1 MPLRVI
7 FMGTPE
13 FSVPVLRAIAEAGH
27 EIAAVYT
34 QPPRAAGRRGLE
46 LTPSP
51 VQREA
56 ERLDIAVRTPIS
68 LKGEVEQAA
77 FAALRADVAVVVAY
91 GLLLPKAILEAPR
104 LGCIN
109 GHASLL
115 PRWRGAAPIQRAI
128 MAGDTETGMMVM
140 RMEEGL
146 DTGPV
151 ALVEKCV
158 INPDMTA
165 GDLHDRLMHIAA
177 TLMVEA
183 LSRIQTETLA
193 FTLQAVDG
201 VTYARKIDKS
211 ETRVDWTRPAVEV
224 HNHLRGL
231 SPFPGAWSEIEIGGR
246 TERLKLLRSTL
257 VDGQSLTE
265 DWSPSEGMGESG
277 GILDDR
283 LTVACGTGAVRLVEV
298 QRAGGRPAAAQEFL
312 RGAKIEKG
320 MKFS

>member
-1 MPLRVI
+1 MSLRVI

-56 ERLDIAVRTPIS
+56 ERLDVAVRTPIS
-68 LKGEVEQAA
+68 LKSEGEQAA
-77 FAALRADVAVVVAY
+77 FRALQADVAVVVAY

-140 RMEEGL
+140 HMEEGL

-151 ALVEKCV
+151 ALVEKCA
-158 INPDMTA
+158 IGPDMTA
-165 GDLHDRLMHIAA
+165 GDLHDRLMNIGA

-183 LSRIQTETLA
+183 LSRLETNTLA
-193 FTLQAVDG
+193 STLQATDG

-211 ETRVDWTRPAVEV
+211 ETRIDWTRPAGEV
-224 HNHLRGL
+224 HNHIRGL
-231 SPFPGAWSEIEIGGR
+231 SPFPGAWCEADIGGR

-257 VDGQSLTE
+257 SEGTL
-265 DWSPSEGMGESG
+265 SEGMGESG

-283 LTVACGTGAVRLVEV
+283 LTVACGTGAIRLVEV

>member
-1 MPLRVI
+1 
-7 FMGTPE
+7 
-13 FSVPVLRAIAEAGH
+13 
-27 EIAAVYT
+27 
-34 QPPRAAGRRGLE
+34 
-46 LTPSP
+46 

-56 ERLDIAVRTPIS
+56 ERLGIEVRTPAS
-68 LKGEVEQAA
+68 LKGEAEQAA
-77 FAALRADVAVVVAY
+77 LRALRADVAVVVAY
-91 GLLLPKAILEAPR
+91 GLLLPKAVLEAPR

-128 MAGDTETGMMVM
+128 MAGDRETGMMVM

-151 ALVEKCV
+151 GLVEKCA
-158 INPDMTA
+158 IEPDMTA
-165 GDLHDRLMHIAA
+165 GDLHDRLMGVGAA
-177 TLMVEA
+177 LVVEA
-183 LSRIQTETLA
+183 LARLERNTLTFA
-193 FTLQAVDG
+193 PQAVEG

-211 ETRVDWTRPAVEV
+211 ETRVDWNRSATEV
-224 HNHLRGL
+224 HNHIRGL

-246 TERLKLLRSTL
+246 PERLKLLRSVL
-257 VDGQSLTE
+257 SQGA
-265 DWSPSEGMGESG
+265 GESG

-283 LTVACGTGAVRLVEV
+283 LTVACGAGAIRLVEV
-298 QRAGGRPAAAQEFL
+298 QRAGGRPAAASEFL